1 MADLDCVCFSMKL
14 GNKSVDIESF
24 CDSALLS
31 FSKRGAQRSELR
43 FSCLALRRRVGKSKP
58 ILAHRVLRP
67 SEYQTIPNEEMSR
80 RSARQSK
87 SPPMSLTLVKAW
99 TAAKERLKDAGIE
112 QPAIDARLMLEVAA
126 DVTRTEI
133 VTDPYRM
140 LTVQQWE
147 TLDDYLTRRARREPV
162 SHIIGRKGFWK
173 ILLQVNKNVLTP
185 RPETEV
191 IVDEVLKAFPE
202 NMAFNMLD
210 LGVGSGTILLAVL
223 AERPAAKG
231 LGVDVSEEAL
241 AVARENAANL
251 DLNTRCAL
259 LRGDWTAGLGDA
271 GFDLVVSN
279 PPYIA
284 SHIIETLEPEVRD
297 HEPRLALDGGPDGL
311 NAYRQLAPEILRVLK
326 PAGMFAV
333 EIGYDQ
339 SADVEALFRD
349 AGAANV
355 RTIKDLSTHDRVV
368 IGVKNPLETLP

>member
-1 MADLDCVCFSMKL
+1 M
-14 GNKSVDIESF
+14 
-24 CDSALLS
+24 
-31 FSKRGAQRSELR
+31 
-43 FSCLALRRRVGKSKP
+43 
-58 ILAHRVLRP
+58 
-67 SEYQTIPNEEMSR
+67 T
-80 RSARQSK
+80 
-87 SPPMSLTLVKAW
+87 LTLVKAW
-99 TAAKERLKDAGIE
+99 TAAKERLKDAGID

-140 LTVQQWE
+140 LTAEQWA

-202 NMAFNMLD
+202 NMSFSMLD
-210 LGVGSGTILLAVL
+210 LGVGSGAILLAIL
-223 AERPAAKG
+223 AERPAARG
-231 LGVDVSEEAL
+231 LGVDVSDEAL
-241 AVARENAANL
+241 AVARENAASL
-251 DLNTRCAL
+251 DLNNRAAL
-259 LRGDWTAGLGDA
+259 LRGDWTTGLGDE

-284 SHIIETLEPEVRD
+284 SHVIETLEPEVRV

-311 NAYRQLAPEILRVLK
+311 DAYRQLAPEVLRVLK
-326 PAGMFAV
+326 PGGMFAV

-339 SADVEALFRD
+339 SADVEALFRQ
-349 AGAANV
+349 AGASNV

-368 IGVKNPLETLP
+368 TGVKNPLETPA